1 LAIILIRTI
10 IVFLSIT
17 VSMRLM
23 GKRQIGELELSELV
37 VAILISDL
45 AANPLQDIGIP
56 LMNGLIPIVVLLCCE
71 LIISGCI
78 MKSLRFRS
86 IVCGR
91 PSILVENGVI
101 CQSEMRK
108 NRFTID
114 ELTEELRNQGVM
126 DISKIQ
132 YAVLETDGVLNT
144 ILYPEEQPV
153 TPSQLGIQV
162 PDTGYATIVINDGF
176 VLDENLKRLGK
187 NRKWL
192 DKELKKRGDIR
203 PERVFIMTVNGA
215 DQIYFLPKEGNK

>member
-1 LAIILIRTI
+1 MAIILIRTV

-17 VSMRLM
+17 VAMRLM

-56 LMNGLIPIVVLLCCE
+56 LLNGLIPIVVLLCCE

-78 MKSLRFRS
+78 MNSLRFRS
-86 IVCGR
+86 LVCGR

-101 CQSEMRK
+101 CQQEMRR

-126 DISKIQ
+126 DISKIK

-144 ILYPEEQPV
+144 MLYPEEQPL
-153 TPSQLGIQV
+153 TPSQMGIQV
-162 PDTGYATIVINDGF
+162 PDTGYATIIINDGT
-176 VLDENLKRLGK
+176 VIDENLRRVGH

-192 DKELKKRGDIR
+192 DTELKKRGDVK
-203 PERVFIMTVNGA
+203 PERVYIMTVNDAG
-215 DQIYFLPKEGNK
+215 QIYFLPMEGKK